1 MRCCRAALLLLLL
14 GNCITLLAPVSLGQS
29 LELGGKNDRRPT
41 DIVADEGIEWRQN
54 EQVYIARGNARAT
67 RGNATVYADT
77 LIAHYRPTGQSAAA
91 APAKPAN
98 APGKASGGDLGGSS
112 EIWRVDAEGHVR
124 LATAT
129 QTIYGDR
136 AVYELDKGT
145 AVVTGKH
152 LRLVSPRVT
161 VTARDSFEWYEN
173 KELAVARGDALAV
186 RADGR
191 RLAADVLVA
200 QVVRPAD
207 GPARISRIDAQ
218 GHVVVSTANEIA
230 RGSSGVYNADS
241 GIATLAGDVT
251 ITRGE
256 NQLRGRYAVVDLNKN
271 VSRLLSALPGSVGER
286 GAPVEALIVPRSN
299 TGAPAAGGPA
309 PPPGKAPA
317 PKGQR
322 PAP

>member
-1 MRCCRAALLLLLL
+1 MRGGRAALLLLLL
-14 GNCITLLAPVSLGQS
+14 GNCVTLLAPVSLGQS

-41 DIVADEGIEWRQN
+41 DIVADDGIEWRQN

-77 LIAHYRPTGQSAAA
+77 LIAHYRPTGQPAGAPGPAKAAGA
-91 APAKPAN
+91 PPAKP
-98 APGKASGGDLGGSS
+98 SGGADLGGSS

-136 AVYELDKGT
+136 AVYELDDGT

-161 VTARDSFEWYEN
+161 VTARDSFEWYE
-173 KELAVARGDALAV
+173 KKQLAVARGDALAV

-230 RGSSGVYNADS
+230 RGSSGVYNADT

-271 VSRLLSALPGSVGER
+271 VSRLLSALPGSGGAH
-286 GAPVEALIVPRSN
+286 GAPVEALIVPRS
-299 TGAPAAGGPA
+299 GAGSP
-309 PPPGKAPA
+309 APA
-317 PKGQR
+317 PRQGQR
-322 PAP
+322 PAR